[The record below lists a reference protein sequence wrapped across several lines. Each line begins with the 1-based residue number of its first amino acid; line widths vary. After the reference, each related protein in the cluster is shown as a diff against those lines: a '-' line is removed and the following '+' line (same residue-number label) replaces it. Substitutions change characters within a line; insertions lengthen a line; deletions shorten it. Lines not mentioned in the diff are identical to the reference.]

1 MEGHFFGVKHDV
13 GQDLGKHS
21 CFVCCSCDGIGIDN
35 VCTVQPQYMAI
46 PAGMLDGN
54 GDFAGAMA
62 REMEEE
68 TGIRNFAATCR
79 RVTLRLTTHL

>member
-1 MEGHFFGVKHDV
+1 MM
-13 GQDLGKHS
+13 LGRTS
-21 CFVCCSCDGIGIDN
+21 NNICCYVCCRKVTVGIDN

-68 TGIRNFAATCR
+68 TGIRNFAENQAG
-79 RVTLRLTTHL
+79 

>member
-1 MEGHFFGVKHDV
+1 
-13 GQDLGKHS
+13 
-21 CFVCCSCDGIGIDN
+21 
-35 VCTVQPQYMAI
+35 MAI

-68 TGIRNFAATCR
+68 TGIRNFAKDQAG
-79 RVTLRLTTHL
+79 

>member
-1 MEGHFFGVKHDV
+1 MM
-13 GQDLGKHS
+13 LGGTS
-21 CFVCCSCDGIGIDN
+21 NNIICYVCCRKVTVGIDN

-62 REMEEE
+62 REMEE
-68 TGIRNFAATCR
+68 GGGRCGVATCFFDQCFYGY
-79 RVTLRLTTHL
+79 TLR